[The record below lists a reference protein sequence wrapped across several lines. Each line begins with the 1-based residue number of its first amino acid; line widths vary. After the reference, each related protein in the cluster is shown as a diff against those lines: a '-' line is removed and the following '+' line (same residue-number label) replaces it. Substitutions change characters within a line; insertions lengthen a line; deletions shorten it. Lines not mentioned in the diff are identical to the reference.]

1 MNKIINFSTLGRTF
15 TLMCAAMIVF
25 TFPLGAQQKYSAYVF
40 AYFTGNSKSEEA
52 IRFALSND
60 GYHYVA
66 LNSNKPIISSEKISS
81 TGGVRDPHILR
92 GADGKTFYM
101 VATDMVSANGWNS
114 NRAMVLLKSTN
125 LVDWTSSIV
134 NIQKKY
140 SNQDSLLRVWAPQTI
155 YDPQAKKYMIY
166 FSMKHGQDPD
176 KIYYAYA
183 NRDFTDLE
191 TEPKQLFFSPTN
203 GACIDGDIVLKDGK
217 YYLFFKTEG
226 EGAGIKV
233 AVSDRLT
240 SGYVLHDKYLQ
251 QTKDPVEGAGVFKLN
266 GRDEYILMYDVY
278 TKGRYQFT
286 RTKDFRNFTVVDED
300 ITMNFHPRHGTV
312 LPITTAEAEALV
324 TRWGIEEDIILSARS
339 RAIKKINVSID
350 TSEKLRKITLPV
362 KPGTNLKAFNP
373 EFTTF
378 PGVSITPATG
388 QNFTTGEIEYTVKIK
403 GKAAQTYKVQ
413 AKTYNNPVLNGYYAD
428 PDILYSEKNKK
439 YYIYPTSDGFRNW
452 SGTYFKTFSSMDL
465 INWKEENVILDLER
479 DVGWAKRNAWAP
491 CIIEKKID
499 GRFKYF
505 FYFTAA
511 QQIGVAVSDDPAG
524 PFVDSGNPLIDK
536 FPEGVTRGQ
545 HIDPDVFWDPATGK
559 NYLYWGNGYMAVA
572 ELNDDMISLKPGTT
586 RVITP
591 DATFREGTT
600 VFFRNG
606 KYYFLWSEDDT
617 RSENYRV
624 RYGTTDSP
632 TGKINIPANNL
643 VIAKDPAAGLYGTG
657 HNSILQ
663 IPGKDEWYI
672 VYHRFNYPRGIT
684 MGNAAGYYREVC
696 IDRLEF
702 NNDGTIKQVQPT
714 HEGIKP
720 VILTQK

>member
-1 MNKIINFSTLGRTF
+1 
-15 TLMCAAMIVF
+15 MCAAMIVF

-40 AYFTGNSKSEEA
+40 AYFTGNTKSEEA

-60 GYHYVA
+60 GYHYAA

-114 NRAMVLLKSTN
+114 NRAMVLLKSIN

-339 RAIKKINVSID
+339 REIKKINVSLD

-511 QQIGVAVSDDPAG
+511 QQIGVAVSDDPEG
-524 PFVDSGNPLIDK
+524 PFVDSGKPLIDK

-672 VYHRFNYPRGIT
+672 DV
-684 MGNAAGYYREVC
+684 
-696 IDRLEF
+696 
-702 NNDGTIKQVQPT
+702 
-714 HEGIKP
+714 
-720 VILTQK
+720 